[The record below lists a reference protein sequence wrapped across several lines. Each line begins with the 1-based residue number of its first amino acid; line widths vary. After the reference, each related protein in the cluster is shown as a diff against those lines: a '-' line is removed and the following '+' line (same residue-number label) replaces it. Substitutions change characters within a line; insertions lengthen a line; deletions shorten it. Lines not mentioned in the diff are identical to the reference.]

1 MFWRAREEFSKMQDK
16 NFASGLLNKY
26 PISGQGTGIENTVT
40 VRTSYANYYLKIC
53 IQIELLP

>member
-1 MFWRAREEFSKMQDK
+1 MFFRTREEFSKIQDK

-26 PISGQGTGIENTVT
+26 PRSGQGTGIENTVT
-40 VRTSYANYYLKIC
+40 VRTSYANCFLKIS